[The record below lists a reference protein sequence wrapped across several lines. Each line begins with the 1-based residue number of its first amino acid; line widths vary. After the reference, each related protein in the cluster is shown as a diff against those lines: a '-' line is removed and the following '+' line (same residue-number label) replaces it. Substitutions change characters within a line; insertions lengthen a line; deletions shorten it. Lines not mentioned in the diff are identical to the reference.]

1 MSRSHHHTHQGHGHS
16 HVHGPDHAH
25 HHGHEHSH
33 HDHHDHAH
41 GPGHNHGHDHMHS
54 HVHANPDKERL
65 HRLQALAA
73 AFIEGFR
80 KAEDKPAF
88 IELSQVA
95 TRREGSDGLT
105 MHLVDA
111 AVETK
116 WQLGTA
122 SPAFG
127 SRELV
132 HLPYPAAMVRER
144 ETMTFTY
151 VSLTEREDVDI
162 ITLLNEAQPKRE
174 KKGKSDD

>member
-1 MSRSHHHTHQGHGHS
+1 MSGHH
-16 HVHGPDHAH
+16 H
-25 HHGHEHSH
+25 HHGHHDH
-33 HDHHDHAH
+33 DHDHHSHDHDHGGHHHH

-54 HVHANPDKERL
+54 HVHANPDTERL

-95 TRREGSDGLT
+95 TRRTGSDGLT
-105 MHLVDA
+105 MHLIDA

-132 HLPYPAAMVRER
+132 HLPYPAAMIRER

-151 VSLTEREDVDI
+151 VSLSERQDIDI
-162 ITLLNEAQPKRE
+162 ITLLEEAQPKRE
-174 KKGKSDD
+174 KKGKPDD

>member
-1 MSRSHHHTHQGHGHS
+1 MSQSRHHTHHG
-16 HVHGPDHAH
+16 H
-25 HHGHEHSH
+25 HHGHDHSHDHSH
-33 HDHHDHAH
+33 HEHDHVH
-41 GPGHNHGHDHMHS
+41 GAGHNHGHDHMHS

-73 AFIEGFR
+73 AFIDGFR

-95 TRREGSDGLT
+95 AKRTGSDGLT

-111 AVETK
+111 KVETK

-122 SPAFG
+122 SRTFA

-132 HLPYPAAMVRER
+132 HLLYPAAMVQER

-151 VSLTEREDVDI
+151 VSLTERVDVDI
-162 ITLLNEAQPKRE
+162 ITLLDEAQSKRD
-174 KKGKSDD
+174 KKGQSHD

>member
-1 MSRSHHHTHQGHGHS
+1 MSQSRHHTHHGHS
-16 HVHGPDHAH
+16 HD
-25 HHGHEHSH
+25 H
-33 HDHHDHAH
+33 HDHHDHDHTH

-54 HVHANPDKERL
+54 HVHASPDKERL

-95 TRREGSDGLT
+95 AKRTGSDGLT

-132 HLPYPAAMVRER
+132 HLPYPAAMIQER

-162 ITLLNEAQPKRE
+162 ITLLDEAQPKRE

>member
-1 MSRSHHHTHQGHGHS
+1 MSQSGHHTHHGHGHS
-16 HVHGPDHAH
+16 HDH
-25 HHGHEHSH
+25 H
-33 HDHHDHAH
+33 HDHGHDHAH

-95 TRREGSDGLT
+95 AKRTGSDGLT

-111 AVETK
+111 KVETR

-122 SPAFG
+122 SPAFA

-132 HLPYPAAMVRER
+132 HLPYPAAMIQER

-162 ITLLNEAQPKRE
+162 ITLLDEAQPKRD
-174 KKGKSDD
+174 KKGKHDD